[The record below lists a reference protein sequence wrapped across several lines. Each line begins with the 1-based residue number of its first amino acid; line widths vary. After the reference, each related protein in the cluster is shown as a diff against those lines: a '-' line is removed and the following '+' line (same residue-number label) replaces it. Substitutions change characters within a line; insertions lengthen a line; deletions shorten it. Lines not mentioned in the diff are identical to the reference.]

1 MAATLTADD
10 YGTLRMP
17 TPHGLTVRDLRHL
30 IAGLPDGMPVRVEDT
45 SRPGPVP
52 GSTAVHPI
60 THAAANALDDD
71 GTDVVLLLVEPRED

>member
-1 MAATLTADD
+1 
-10 YGTLRMP
+10 
-17 TPHGLTVRDLRHL
+17 
-30 IAGLPDGMPVRVEDT
+30 MPVRVEDT